1 LNTTPTA
8 APASDTA
15 RQTITIRHTND
26 DGTLVTGTQREDGSR
41 EALRAGRLRWSR
53 RLDAWFIPQS
63 RGSAPRRERI
73 NQLASSLR
81 DAGFHVNVEI
91 EKYDPEATFDARQSA
106 ASDRSDRLA
115 DLAEREQKRGVERS
129 QAAHDAF
136 AGIEH
141 HQNATH
147 AEERSTAAASA
158 ARRRENPVVMG
169 RKVERLEAE
178 ERELKR
184 ILRTATGEYAERM
197 RARQSEVQA
206 DISFLKERIEQS
218 GAHQYTADD
227 FNVGDQAL
235 IRGRWR
241 TVKRVNAKSLS
252 VETPYSWTDK
262 YPYHEVTDRRSAGE
276 VEQDHS

>member
-1 LNTTPTA
+1 LSTTTTA
-8 APASDTA
+8 APAPEAA

-41 EALRAGRLRWSR
+41 EALRAGRFRWSR
-53 RLDAWFIPQS
+53 RLGAWFIPQS
-63 RGSAPRRERI
+63 RGSAPRRDRI
-73 NQLASSLR
+73 NRLASSLR

-91 EKYDPEATFDARQSA
+91 GDYDPEATFDARQSA

-115 DLAEREQKRGVERS
+115 DLAEREQTRGAERS
-129 QAAHDAF
+129 RAAHDVF

-141 HQNATH
+141 HQNATR
-147 AEERSTAAASA
+147 AEERSTAAARE
-158 ARRRENPVVMG
+158 ARRRESPVVMG

-178 ERELKR
+178 ERQLER

-206 DISFLKERIEQS
+206 DIAFLKAKIEQS
-218 GAHQYTADD
+218 GVHQYTADD

-276 VEQDHS
+276 VGQDHS